1 MSRKNAILKAAI
13 FLFAERGFHATSTS
27 AVAKMAGVAEGLI
40 FHYFKNKE
48 GIFLHILKEMMDA
61 YIEEMG
67 AIVEKAGSGLEA
79 IEQLI
84 YFHSRYSEKR
94 SKEFLL
100 VIRNF
105 PFELMKEGSAAR
117 EFIVDR
123 SAQIL
128 NLLQSCI
135 ERGRSDGSIRELKA
149 EKTAIIIAGMLNGV
163 SRLKMLGTLPVP
175 DLTSE
180 MIDFCRYALAK

>member
-1 MSRKNAILKAAI
+1 
-13 FLFAERGFHATSTS
+13 
-27 AVAKMAGVAEGLI
+27 
-40 FHYFKNKE
+40 
-48 GIFLHILKEMMDA
+48 MMDA

-105 PFELMKEGSAAR
+105 PFDFIKEGSSAM

-128 NLLQSCI
+128 NH
-135 ERGRSDGSIRELKA
+135 
-149 EKTAIIIAGMLNGV
+149 N
-163 SRLKMLGTLPVP
+163 
-175 DLTSE
+175 
-180 MIDFCRYALAK
+180 